1 MKTIDLAYVGRG
13 LHEELTAHVADQ
25 EGFYAD
31 EGVHVAIRDGIL
43 WDTQR
48 LRHCATIG
56 LGRAL
61 LSRLT
66 DGIAWTVVSVNTHRP
81 LFWFLGGPHVE
92 SMDALRG
99 RRLAVHAPHTA
110 PGCFARIVLRS
121 HDIDPDHDVRCVVRP
136 PGDYSMDLRQLRTG
150 GIDAA
155 YVGSTLS
162 PEQIAE
168 EEGFQVL
175 AWVGDHF
182 QVPTVGVAVDPSR
195 IPLDDPGLQALVR
208 ANTRALETIKTMP
221 DLAVDYI
228 SSFLPRLTRSEA
240 AQFYERYVH
249 PYFTPDGHVDFDVAT
264 TAVSA
269 VADELGAAAIPP
281 EAIYRS
287 GC

>member
-1 MKTIDLAYVGRG
+1 METIDLTYVGRG
-13 LHEELTAHVADQ
+13 IHEELIAYVADQ

-31 EGVHVAIRDGIL
+31 EGVHVAIRDGIR
-43 WDTQR
+43 WDAQR
-48 LRHCATIG
+48 LRQGATIG

-66 DGIAWTVVSVNTHRP
+66 DGIDWTVVSVNTHRP
-81 LFWFLGGPHVE
+81 LFWFLGGPEVT

-110 PGCFARIVLRS
+110 PGCIARIVLRS
-121 HDIDPDHDVRCVVRP
+121 HDIDPDRDVRCVIRA
-136 PGDYSMDLRQLRTG
+136 PGDYSRDLRQLRTG
-150 GIDAA
+150 DIDAA

-182 QVPTVGVAVDPSR
+182 QIPTVGVAVDPSR

-208 ANTRALETIKTMP
+208 ANTRALETINETP

-228 SSFLPRLTRSEA
+228 SWFLPRLTRTEA

-249 PYFTPDGHVDFDVAT
+249 PYFTRDGHVDLGVAE

-269 VADELGAAAIPP
+269 VADELEVAAIPP